1 MASPIKNSL
10 RTEAVDP
17 FDLLGNHLAASL
29 LGPRQWLWS
38 GKPLKVTYS
47 FPEDLATHIDPYSS
61 RNEWSAWQAIED
73 YEKGSIVSALDR
85 WAAVTGLRFVEVA
98 DDALTVGDL
107 RFAKSMQVDAG
118 FAGHAYLPADH
129 PSAGDIWF
137 KPDSWHGYT
146 NLGDHDFLASLH
158 EIGHALGLRHSFEW
172 SNGNPPLSG
181 AYDNHFYTVMSYSA
195 SPWTRDGYASFHPTT
210 PMFLDIVAIQALY
223 GQVYRNPGND
233 TYIFHENAEYWE
245 TITDSGGT
253 DKIVYLGTRGTVI
266 DLRPGAFSKLSTEI
280 YFSDGISSRATVCIG
295 PDVMIEAA
303 RGGDGADTLGGNR
316 GNNVLNGDDGND
328 RLHGREG
335 HDRLYG
341 SAGHDLLVGGKGRDR
356 LYGSE
361 GHDRFDFNAL
371 SESGRTAKT
380 RDQIMDFERGVDVI
394 DLRSID
400 ATAGSGNDG
409 FKFVKAAAF
418 KGAGQLRIKDLGSD
432 VIVQADVNGDRKS
445 DFEILVRKVNTLTS
459 SDFLF

>member
-1 MASPIKNSL
+1 M
-10 RTEAVDP
+10 
-17 FDLLGNHLAASL
+17 
-29 LGPRQWLWS
+29 
-38 GKPLKVTYS
+38 
-47 FPEDLATHIDPYSS
+47 
-61 RNEWSAWQAIED
+61 
-73 YEKGSIVSALDR
+73 
-85 WAAVTGLRFVEVA
+85 
-98 DDALTVGDL
+98 
-107 RFAKSMQVDAG
+107 
-118 FAGHAYLPADH
+118 
-129 PSAGDIWF
+129 
-137 KPDSWHGYT
+137 
-146 NLGDHDFLASLH
+146 
-158 EIGHALGLRHSFEW
+158 
-172 SNGNPPLSG
+172 
-181 AYDNHFYTVMSYSA
+181 
-195 SPWTRDGYASFHPTT
+195 
-210 PMFLDIVAIQALY
+210 
-223 GQVYRNPGND
+223 
-233 TYIFHENAEYWE
+233 
-245 TITDSGGT
+245 
-253 DKIVYLGTRGTVI
+253 
-266 DLRPGAFSKLSTEI
+266 
-280 YFSDGISSRATVCIG
+280 CIG

-400 ATAGSGNDG
+400 AKAGGNDG